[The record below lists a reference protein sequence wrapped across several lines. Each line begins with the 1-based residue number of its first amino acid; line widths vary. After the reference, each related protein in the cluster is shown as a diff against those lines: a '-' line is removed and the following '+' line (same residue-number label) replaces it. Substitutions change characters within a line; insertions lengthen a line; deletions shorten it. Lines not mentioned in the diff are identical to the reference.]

1 MRNFQ
6 YVIKDE
12 GVGHCALG
20 YIDGNYPAIPVRKEN
35 RVFYIK

>member
-12 GVGHCALG
+12 GVATVPLVILTG
-20 YIDGNYPAIPVRKEN
+20 IIPQSR
-35 RVFYIK
+35 